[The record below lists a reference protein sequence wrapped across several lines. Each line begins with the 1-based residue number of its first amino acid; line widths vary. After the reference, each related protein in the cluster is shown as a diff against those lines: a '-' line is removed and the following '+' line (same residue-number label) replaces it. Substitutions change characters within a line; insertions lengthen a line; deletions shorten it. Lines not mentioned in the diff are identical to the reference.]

1 MYDMI
6 YSVPDNIYLPLNV
19 LTSER
24 ISSST
29 FMLCKIRSLINK
41 LSESK
46 LGIDKIFGMI
56 DSDLRFQR

>member
-1 MYDMI
+1 MI

-19 LTSER
+19 LTAER